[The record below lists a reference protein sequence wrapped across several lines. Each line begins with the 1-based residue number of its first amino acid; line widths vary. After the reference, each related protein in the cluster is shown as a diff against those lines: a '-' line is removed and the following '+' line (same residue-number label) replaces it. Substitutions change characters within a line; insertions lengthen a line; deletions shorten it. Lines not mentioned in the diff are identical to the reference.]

1 MRHMTMKLKKGKKH
15 NNKGFTLIEV
25 LVALA
30 VSSVVITIVIAFI
43 SQGSR
48 FYKTQSNTINLQN
61 ELQETSNVITDALQE
76 ATYLKIASGNN
87 ALSVYTGSYKIVA
100 GKKLFIN
107 EKGSSRYILRDGS
120 GIYIYDKADT
130 QYITDKDKPGYRYS
144 NNIEAITVS
153 INDKCKTKVGDSKV
167 ITQPVMLD
175 VYIKVTH
182 NDTSRFENKT
192 ITLRNKIQS
201 LEINDAIYTLGSNG
215 SQLVFSGTN
224 AD

>member
-1 MRHMTMKLKKGKKH
+1 MELRTGKKH

-76 ATYLKIASGNN
+76 ATYLKITSNNN
-87 ALSVYTGSYKIVA
+87 ALSVYTGSYKIVE

-120 GIYIYDKADT
+120 GIYIYDKADM

-192 ITLRNKIQS
+192 ITLRNKISS
-201 LEINDAIYTLGSNG
+201 LEINGAIYTLGSNG

>member
-15 NNKGFTLIEV
+15 NNKGFTLTEV

-61 ELQETSNVITDALQE
+61 ELQETSNVITDTLQE
-76 ATYLKIASGNN
+76 ATYLSITSNSKN
-87 ALSVYTGSYKIVA
+87 LEVYTGSYEIE
-100 GKKLFIN
+100 GKKLFTSV
-107 EKGSSRYILRDGS
+107 KGSSRYILRDGT
-120 GIYIYDKADT
+120 GIYVFDKADT
-130 QYITDKDKPGYRYS
+130 DYINKKDKPGYRYS
-144 NNIEAITVS
+144 NNIEEITVNIS
-153 INDKCKTKVGDSKV
+153 DKCKTKVADSEV

-201 LEINDAIYTLGSNG
+201 LEVNGELYQIGSNG
-215 SQLVFSGTN
+215 SQLVHVEK
-224 AD
+224 

>member
-1 MRHMTMKLKKGKKH
+1 MELRTGKKH

-76 ATYLKIASGNN
+76 ATYLKITSNNN
-87 ALSVYTGSYKIVA
+87 ALSVYTGSYKIVE

-120 GIYIYDKADT
+120 GIYIYDKADM

-201 LEINDAIYTLGSNG
+201 LEINGAIYTLGSSG

-224 AD
+224 AE

>member
-1 MRHMTMKLKKGKKH
+1 MKLKKGKKH
-15 NNKGFTLIEV
+15 NNKGFTLTEV

-61 ELQETSNVITDALQE
+61 ELQETSNVITDTLQE
-76 ATYLKIASGNN
+76 ATYLSIISNSKN
-87 ALSVYTGSYKIVA
+87 LEVYTGSYEIKEE
-100 GKKLFIN
+100 KKLFTSV
-107 EKGSSRYILRDGS
+107 KGSSRYILRDGT
-120 GIYIYDKADT
+120 GIYVFDKADT

-153 INDKCKTKVGDSKV
+153 INEKCKTNVADSEV

-201 LEINDAIYTLGSNG
+201 LEVNGELYQIGSNG
-215 SQLVFSGTN
+215 SQLVHVEE
-224 AD
+224 

>member
-1 MRHMTMKLKKGKKH
+1 MKLKKGKKH
-15 NNKGFTLIEV
+15 NNKGFTLTEV

-61 ELQETSNVITDALQE
+61 ELQETSNVITDTLQE
-76 ATYLKIASGNN
+76 ATYLSITSNSKN
-87 ALSVYTGSYKIVA
+87 LEVYTGSYEIKER
-100 GKKLFIN
+100 KKLFTSV
-107 EKGSSRYILRDGS
+107 KGSSRYILRDGT
-120 GIYIYDKADT
+120 GIYVFDKADT

-153 INDKCKTKVGDSKV
+153 INEKCKTNVADSEV

-201 LEINDAIYTLGSNG
+201 LEVNGELYQIGSNG
-215 SQLVFSGTN
+215 SQLVHVEK
-224 AD
+224 

>member
-1 MRHMTMKLKKGKKH
+1 MKLKKGKKH

-87 ALSVYTGSYKIVA
+87 ALSVYTGSYKIVE

-120 GIYIYDKADT
+120 GIYIYDKADM

-153 INDKCKTKVGDSKV
+153 INDKCKTKVGGSKV

-192 ITLRNKIQS
+192 ITLRNKISS
-201 LEINDAIYTLGSNG
+201 LEINGAIYTLGSKG

-224 AD
+224 AE

>member
-1 MRHMTMKLKKGKKH
+1 MKLKKGKKH

-76 ATYLKIASGNN
+76 ATYLKIASYNN
-87 ALSVYTGSYKIVA
+87 ALSVYTGSYKIVE

-144 NNIEAITVS
+144 DNIEAITVS

-201 LEINDAIYTLGSNG
+201 LEINGAIYTLGSNG

>member
-1 MRHMTMKLKKGKKH
+1 MKLKKGKKH
-15 NNKGFTLIEV
+15 NNKGFTLTEV

-48 FYKTQSNTINLQN
+48 FYKNQSNTINLQN
-61 ELQETSNVITDALQE
+61 ELQETSNVITDTLQE
-76 ATYLKIASGNN
+76 ATYLKIASYNN
-87 ALSVYTGSYKIVA
+87 ALSVYTGSYKIVE

-192 ITLRNKIQS
+192 ITLRNKISS
-201 LEINDAIYTLGSNG
+201 LEINGAIYTLGSNG

>member
-1 MRHMTMKLKKGKKH
+1 MKLKKGKKH
-15 NNKGFTLIEV
+15 NNKGFTLTEV

-61 ELQETSNVITDALQE
+61 ELQETSNVITDTLQE
-76 ATYLKIASGNN
+76 ATYLKIASYNN
-87 ALSVYTGSYKIVA
+87 ALSVYTGSYKIVE

-192 ITLRNKIQS
+192 ITLRNKISS
-201 LEINDAIYTLGSNG
+201 LEINGAIYTLGSNG
-215 SQLVFSGTN
+215 SQLVFSETN

>member
-1 MRHMTMKLKKGKKH
+1 MKLKKGKKH

-61 ELQETSNVITDALQE
+61 ELQETSNVITDTLQE
-76 ATYLKIASGNN
+76 ATYLSITSYSKN
-87 ALSVYTGSYKIVA
+87 LEVYTGSYKIVE

-153 INDKCKTKVGDSKV
+153 INDKCKTKVADSKV

-201 LEINDAIYTLGSNG
+201 LEVNGELYQIGSKG
-215 SQLVFSGTN
+215 SQLVHVEK
-224 AD
+224 

>member
-15 NNKGFTLIEV
+15 NNKGFTLTEV

-61 ELQETSNVITDALQE
+61 ELQETSNVITDTLQE
-76 ATYLKIASGNN
+76 ATYLSITSNSKN
-87 ALSVYTGSYKIVA
+87 LEVYTGSYEIKE
-100 GKKLFIN
+100 GKMLFTSV
-107 EKGSSRYILRDGS
+107 KGSSRYILRDGT
-120 GIYIYDKADT
+120 GIYVFDKADT

-153 INDKCKTKVGDSKV
+153 INEKCKTNVADSEV

-201 LEINDAIYTLGSNG
+201 LEVNGELYQIGSNG
-215 SQLVFSGTN
+215 SQLVHVEK
-224 AD
+224 

>member
-1 MRHMTMKLKKGKKH
+1 MKFKKGKKH
-15 NNKGFTLIEV
+15 NNKGFTLTEV

-61 ELQETSNVITDALQE
+61 ELQETSNVITDTLQE
-76 ATYLKIASGNN
+76 ATYLSIISDSKN
-87 ALSVYTGSYKIVA
+87 LEVYTGSYDIKE
-100 GKKLFIN
+100 GKKLFTSD
-107 EKGSSRYILRDGS
+107 KGSSRYILRDGT
-120 GIYIYDKADT
+120 GIYVFDKADLNYVT
-130 QYITDKDKPGYRYS
+130 EKDKPGYRYS
-144 NNIEAITVS
+144 DNIEAITISVS
-153 INDKCKTKVGDSKV
+153 DKCKTKVGESEV

-192 ITLRNKIQS
+192 ITLRNKIGS
-201 LEINDAIYTLGSNG
+201 LKVNDELYLIGSNG
-215 SQLVFSGTN
+215 SQLVHVKK
-224 AD
+224 

>member
-15 NNKGFTLIEV
+15 NNKGFTLTEV

-61 ELQETSNVITDALQE
+61 ELQETSNVITDTLQE
-76 ATYLKIASGNN
+76 ATYLSITSNSKN
-87 ALSVYTGSYKIVA
+87 LEVYTGSYEIKEE
-100 GKKLFIN
+100 KKLFTSV
-107 EKGSSRYILRDGS
+107 KGSSRYILRDGT
-120 GIYIYDKADT
+120 GIYVFDKADT

-153 INDKCKTKVGDSKV
+153 INEKCKTNVADSEV

-201 LEINDAIYTLGSNG
+201 LEVNGELYQIGSNG
-215 SQLVFSGTN
+215 SQLVHVEK
-224 AD
+224 

>member
-1 MRHMTMKLKKGKKH
+1 MKLKKGKKH
-15 NNKGFTLIEV
+15 NNKGFTLTEV

-76 ATYLKIASGNN
+76 ATYLSITSNSKN
-87 ALSVYTGSYKIVA
+87 LEVYTGSYEIKD
-100 GKKLFIN
+100 GKKLFTSV
-107 EKGSSRYILRDGS
+107 KGSSRYILRDGT
-120 GIYIYDKADT
+120 GIYVFDKADT
-130 QYITDKDKPGYRYS
+130 GYITEKDKPGYRYS
-144 NNIEAITVS
+144 NNIEEITVNIS
-153 INDKCKTKVGDSKV
+153 DKCKTKVGDR

-192 ITLRNKIQS
+192 ITLRNKISS
-201 LEINDAIYTLGSNG
+201 LEINGAIYTLGSSG

-224 AD
+224 AE

>member
-1 MRHMTMKLKKGKKH
+1 MKLKKGKKH
-15 NNKGFTLIEV
+15 NNKGFTLIEI

-61 ELQETSNVITDALQE
+61 ELQETSNVITDTLQE
-76 ATYLKIASGNN
+76 ATYLSIISDSKN
-87 ALSVYTGSYKIVA
+87 LEVYTGSYDIKE
-100 GKKLFIN
+100 GKKLFTSD
-107 EKGSSRYILRDGS
+107 KGSSRYILRDGT
-120 GIYIYDKADT
+120 GIYVFDKADLNYVT
-130 QYITDKDKPGYRYS
+130 EKDKPGYRYS
-144 NNIEAITVS
+144 DNIEAITISVS
-153 INDKCKTKVGDSKV
+153 DKCKTTVGESEV

-192 ITLRNKIQS
+192 ITLRNKIGS
-201 LEINDAIYTLGSNG
+201 LKVNGELYLIGSNG
-215 SQLVFSGTN
+215 SQLVHVKK
-224 AD
+224 

>member
-1 MRHMTMKLKKGKKH
+1 MKLKKGKKH

-76 ATYLKIASGNN
+76 ATYLKIASYNN

-120 GIYIYDKADT
+120 GIYIYDKADM

-192 ITLRNKIQS
+192 ITLRNKISS
-201 LEINDAIYTLGSNG
+201 LEINGAIYTLGSNG

>member
-1 MRHMTMKLKKGKKH
+1 MELRTGKKH

-43 SQGSR
+43 SQVSR

-76 ATYLKIASGNN
+76 ATYLKITSNNN
-87 ALSVYTGSYKIVA
+87 ALSVYTGSYKIVE

-120 GIYIYDKADT
+120 GIYIYDKADM

-201 LEINDAIYTLGSNG
+201 LEVNGELYQIGSKG
-215 SQLVFSGTN
+215 SQLVHVEK
-224 AD
+224 

>member
-1 MRHMTMKLKKGKKH
+1 MKLKKGKKH
-15 NNKGFTLIEV
+15 NNKGFTLTEV

-61 ELQETSNVITDALQE
+61 ELQETSNVITDTLQE
-76 ATYLKIASGNN
+76 ATYLSITSNSKN
-87 ALSVYTGSYKIVA
+87 LEVYTGSYEIKEE
-100 GKKLFIN
+100 KKLFTSV
-107 EKGSSRYILRDGS
+107 KGSSRYILRDGT
-120 GIYIYDKADT
+120 GIYVFDKADT
-130 QYITDKDKPGYRYS
+130 GYITEKDKPGYRYS

-153 INDKCKTKVGDSKV
+153 INDKCKTKVGNSKV

-201 LEINDAIYTLGSNG
+201 LEVNGELYQIGSNG
-215 SQLVFSGTN
+215 SQLVHVEK
-224 AD
+224 

>member
-1 MRHMTMKLKKGKKH
+1 MKLKKGKKH
-15 NNKGFTLIEV
+15 NNKGFTLTEV

-61 ELQETSNVITDALQE
+61 ELQETSNVITDTLQE
-76 ATYLKIASGNN
+76 ATYLSITSNSKN
-87 ALSVYTGSYKIVA
+87 LEVYTGSYEIKEE
-100 GKKLFIN
+100 KKLFTSV
-107 EKGSSRYILRDGS
+107 KGSSRYILRDGT
-120 GIYIYDKADT
+120 GIYVFDKADT

-153 INDKCKTKVGDSKV
+153 INEKCKTNVADSEV

-201 LEINDAIYTLGSNG
+201 LEVNGELYQIGSNG
-215 SQLVFSGTN
+215 SQLVHVEK
-224 AD
+224 

>member
-1 MRHMTMKLKKGKKH
+1 MKLKKGKKH
-15 NNKGFTLIEV
+15 NDKGFTLTEV

-61 ELQETSNVITDALQE
+61 ELQEASNVITDALQE
-76 ATYLKIASGNN
+76 ATF
-87 ALSVYTGSYKIVA
+87 LSITSNSKNLEVYTGSYEIKD
-100 GKKLFIN
+100 GKKLFTSV
-107 EKGSSRYILRDGS
+107 KGSSRYILRDGT
-120 GIYIYDKADT
+120 GIYVFDKADT
-130 QYITDKDKPGYRYS
+130 GYITEEDKPGYRYS
-144 NNIEAITVS
+144 NNIEEITVNIS
-153 INDKCKTKVGDSKV
+153 DKCKTEVADSEV

-201 LEINDAIYTLGSNG
+201 LEVNGELYQIGSKG
-215 SQLVFSGTN
+215 SRLVHVEK
-224 AD
+224 

>member
-1 MRHMTMKLKKGKKH
+1 MKLKKGKKH
-15 NNKGFTLIEV
+15 NNKGFTLTEV

-61 ELQETSNVITDALQE
+61 ELQETSNVITDTLQE
-76 ATYLKIASGNN
+76 ATYLSIISNSKN
-87 ALSVYTGSYKIVA
+87 LEVYTGSYEKTKE
-100 GKKLFIN
+100 GKKLFTSV
-107 EKGSSRYILRDGS
+107 KGSSRYILRDGT
-120 GIYIYDKADT
+120 GIYVFDKADT
-130 QYITDKDKPGYRYS
+130 GYITEKDKPGYRYS
-144 NNIEAITVS
+144 NNIEEITVN
-153 INDKCKTKVGDSKV
+153 INDKCKTKVGNSKV

-201 LEINDAIYTLGSNG
+201 LEVNGELYQIGSKG
-215 SQLVFSGTN
+215 SQLVHVEK
-224 AD
+224 

>member
-1 MRHMTMKLKKGKKH
+1 MKFKKGKKH
-15 NNKGFTLIEV
+15 NNKGFTLTEV

-61 ELQETSNVITDALQE
+61 ELQETSNVITDTLQE
-76 ATYLKIASGNN
+76 ATYLSITSDSKK
-87 ALSVYTGSYKIVA
+87 LEVYTGSYVTKE
-100 GKKLFIN
+100 GKKLFTSV
-107 EKGSSRYILRDGS
+107 KGSSRYILRDGT
-120 GIYIYDKADT
+120 GIYVFDKADLNYVT
-130 QYITDKDKPGYRYS
+130 EKDKPGYRYS
-144 NNIEAITVS
+144 DNIEAITISVS
-153 INDKCKTKVGDSKV
+153 DKCKTKVGESEV

-192 ITLRNKIQS
+192 ITLRNKIGS
-201 LEINDAIYTLGSNG
+201 LEVNDELYLIGSNG
-215 SQLVFSGTN
+215 SQLVHVKK
-224 AD
+224 

>member
-1 MRHMTMKLKKGKKH
+1 MKFKKGKKH
-15 NNKGFTLIEV
+15 NNKGFTLTEV

-61 ELQETSNVITDALQE
+61 ELQETSNVITDTLQE
-76 ATYLKIASGNN
+76 ATYLSIISDSKN
-87 ALSVYTGSYKIVA
+87 LEVYTGSYDIKE
-100 GKKLFIN
+100 GKKLFTSD
-107 EKGSSRYILRDGS
+107 KGSSRYILRDGT
-120 GIYIYDKADT
+120 GIYVFDKADLNYVT
-130 QYITDKDKPGYRYS
+130 EKDKPGYRYS
-144 NNIEAITVS
+144 DNIEAITISVS
-153 INDKCKTKVGDSKV
+153 DKCKTTVGESEV

-192 ITLRNKIQS
+192 ITLRNKIGS
-201 LEINDAIYTLGSNG
+201 LKVNGELYLIGSKG
-215 SQLVFSGTN
+215 SQLVHVKK
-224 AD
+224 

>member
-1 MRHMTMKLKKGKKH
+1 MKFKKGKKH
-15 NNKGFTLIEV
+15 NNKGFTLTEV

-61 ELQETSNVITDALQE
+61 ELQETSNVITDTLQE
-76 ATYLKIASGNN
+76 ATYLSIISDSKN
-87 ALSVYTGSYKIVA
+87 LEVYTGSYDIKE
-100 GKKLFIN
+100 GKKLFTSD
-107 EKGSSRYILRDGS
+107 KGSSRYILRDGT
-120 GIYIYDKADT
+120 GIYVFDKADLNYVT
-130 QYITDKDKPGYRYS
+130 EKDKPGYRYS
-144 NNIEAITVS
+144 DNIEAITISVS
-153 INDKCKTKVGDSKV
+153 DKCKTTVGESEV

-192 ITLRNKIQS
+192 ITLRNKIGS
-201 LEINDAIYTLGSNG
+201 LKVNGELYLIGSNG
-215 SQLVFSGTN
+215 SQLVHVKK
-224 AD
+224 

>member
-1 MRHMTMKLKKGKKH
+1 MKLKKGKKH
-15 NNKGFTLIEV
+15 NNKGFTLTEV

-76 ATYLKIASGNN
+76 ATF
-87 ALSVYTGSYKIVA
+87 LSITSDSKNKKLEVYTGSYEKTKE
-100 GKKLFIN
+100 GKKLFTSV
-107 EKGSSRYILRDGS
+107 KGSSRYILRDGT
-120 GIYIYDKADT
+120 GIYVFDKADT
-130 QYITDKDKPGYRYS
+130 GYITEEDKPGYRYS
-144 NNIEAITVS
+144 NNIEEITVNIS
-153 INDKCKTKVGDSKV
+153 DKCKTEVADSEV

-201 LEINDAIYTLGSNG
+201 LEVNDELYQIGSKG
-215 SQLVFSGTN
+215 SRLVHVEK
-224 AD
+224 

>member
-1 MRHMTMKLKKGKKH
+1 MKLKKGKKH

-61 ELQETSNVITDALQE
+61 ELQETSNVITDTLQE

-192 ITLRNKIQS
+192 ITLRNKISS
-201 LEINDAIYTLGSNG
+201 LEINGAIYTLGSNG

>member
-1 MRHMTMKLKKGKKH
+1 MKLKKGKKH
-15 NNKGFTLIEV
+15 NNKGFTLTEV

-61 ELQETSNVITDALQE
+61 ELQETSNVITDTLQE
-76 ATYLKIASGNN
+76 ATYLKIASYNN
-87 ALSVYTGSYKIVA
+87 ALSVYTGSYKIVE

-192 ITLRNKIQS
+192 ITLRNKISS
-201 LEINDAIYTLGSNG
+201 LEINGAIYTLGSNG

>member
-1 MRHMTMKLKKGKKH
+1 MKLKKGKKH

-201 LEINDAIYTLGSNG
+201 LEVNGELYQIGSKG
-215 SQLVFSGTN
+215 SQLVHVEK
-224 AD
+224 

>member
-1 MRHMTMKLKKGKKH
+1 MKLKKGKKH
-15 NNKGFTLIEV
+15 NNKGFTLTEV

-61 ELQETSNVITDALQE
+61 ELQETSNVITDTLQE
-76 ATYLKIASGNN
+76 ATYLSITSNSKN
-87 ALSVYTGSYKIVA
+87 LEVYTGSYEIKEE
-100 GKKLFIN
+100 KKLFTSV
-107 EKGSSRYILRDGS
+107 KGSSRYILRDGT
-120 GIYIYDKADT
+120 GIYVFDKADT

-153 INDKCKTKVGDSKV
+153 INEKCKTNVADSEV

-201 LEINDAIYTLGSNG
+201 LEVNGELYQIGSNG
-215 SQLVFSGTN
+215 SQLVHVEKKQ
-224 AD
+224 D

>member
-1 MRHMTMKLKKGKKH
+1 MKLKKGKKH
-15 NNKGFTLIEV
+15 NNKGFTLIEI

-61 ELQETSNVITDALQE
+61 ELQETSNVITDTLQE
-76 ATYLKIASGNN
+76 ATYLSIISDSKN
-87 ALSVYTGSYKIVA
+87 LKVYTGSYDIKE
-100 GKKLFIN
+100 GKKLFTSD
-107 EKGSSRYILRDGS
+107 KGSSRYILRDGT
-120 GIYIYDKADT
+120 GIYVFDKADLNYVT
-130 QYITDKDKPGYRYS
+130 EKDKPGYRYS
-144 NNIEAITVS
+144 DNIEAITISVS
-153 INDKCKTKVGDSKV
+153 DKCKTKVGESEV

-192 ITLRNKIQS
+192 ITLRNKIGS
-201 LEINDAIYTLGSNG
+201 LKVNGELYLIGSNG
-215 SQLVFSGTN
+215 SQLVHVKK
-224 AD
+224 

>member
-1 MRHMTMKLKKGKKH
+1 MKLKKGKKH
-15 NNKGFTLIEV
+15 NNKGFTLTEV

-61 ELQETSNVITDALQE
+61 ELQETSNVITDTLQE
-76 ATYLKIASGNN
+76 ATYLSIISNSKN
-87 ALSVYTGSYKIVA
+87 LEVYTGSYEIKE
-100 GKKLFIN
+100 GKKLFTSV
-107 EKGSSRYILRDGS
+107 KRSSRYILRDGT
-120 GIYIYDKADT
+120 GIYVFDKADT
-130 QYITDKDKPGYRYS
+130 DYINEKDKPGYRYS
-144 NNIEAITVS
+144 NNIEEITVNIS
-153 INDKCKTKVGDSKV
+153 DKCKTEVADSEV

-201 LEINDAIYTLGSNG
+201 LEVNGELYQIGSNG
-215 SQLVFSGTN
+215 SQLVHVEK
-224 AD
+224 

>member
-1 MRHMTMKLKKGKKH
+1 MELRTGKKH

-87 ALSVYTGSYKIVA
+87 ELSVYTGSYKIVE

-120 GIYIYDKADT
+120 GIYIYDKADM

-192 ITLRNKIQS
+192 ITLRNKISS
-201 LEINDAIYTLGSNG
+201 LEINGAIYTLGSNG

>member
-1 MRHMTMKLKKGKKH
+1 MKLKKGKKH
-15 NNKGFTLIEV
+15 NNKGFTLTEV

-61 ELQETSNVITDALQE
+61 ELQETSNVITDTLQE
-76 ATYLKIASGNN
+76 ATYLSIISDSKN
-87 ALSVYTGSYKIVA
+87 LEVYTGSYDIKE
-100 GKKLFIN
+100 GKKLFTSD
-107 EKGSSRYILRDGS
+107 KGSSRYILRDGT
-120 GIYIYDKADT
+120 GIYVFDKADLNYVT
-130 QYITDKDKPGYRYS
+130 EKDKPGYRYS
-144 NNIEAITVS
+144 DNIEAITISVS
-153 INDKCKTKVGDSKV
+153 DKCKTKVGESEV

-192 ITLRNKIQS
+192 ITLRNKIGS
-201 LEINDAIYTLGSNG
+201 LKVNDELYLIGSNG
-215 SQLVFSGTN
+215 SQLVHVKK
-224 AD
+224 